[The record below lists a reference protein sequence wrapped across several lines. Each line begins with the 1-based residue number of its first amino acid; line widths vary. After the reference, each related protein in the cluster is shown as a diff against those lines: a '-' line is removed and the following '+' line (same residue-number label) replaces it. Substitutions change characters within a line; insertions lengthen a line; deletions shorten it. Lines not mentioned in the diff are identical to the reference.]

1 MVGLLVFNHLS
12 GFCLTFGLFLFLQ
25 ISILALV
32 EQNIQAWAKFEEAIW
47 KFLACWNSKLA
58 ARYHYYSHWHAANWL
73 GPIWDD
79 LYRTWFLKTSQ
90 LMQPRFIF
98 IEALNDLTRISAVL
112 KNLKSIKR
120 SIELRTIGPNGPK
133 YGAGSR
139 PSPLLVILET
149 TYRCMLIQECS
160 LLRW

>member
-32 EQNIQAWAKFEEAIW
+32 EQNIQAWAKFEVANW
-47 KFLACWNSKLA
+47 TFLACWNSKLA
-58 ARYHYYSHWHAANWL
+58 TRYHYYSHWHAANWL

-90 LMQPRFIF
+90 LMRPRFIF
-98 IEALNDLTRISAVL
+98 IEGLNDLTRITAAWN
-112 KNLKSIKR
+112 NLKSNRLGRGWLSGTRDILKLNLYFGLGY
-120 SIELRTIGPNGPK
+120 IICIF
-133 YGAGSR
+133 GSSR
-139 PSPLLVILET
+139 VT
-149 TYRCMLIQECS
+149 AN
-160 LLRW
+160 